1 MEAGL
6 IRKQKKPNFFI
17 IFSPKFWQMSPSQP
31 CVRFFPT
38 LDPQVS
44 IFISRDLDSRIT
56 AREVAAV
63 TEWLQSGK
71 PLHSMRDHPSHDI
84 PLLGAAWGARLSQE
98 AVREKWSRSWRNI
111 LKDPASRAG
120 RERKGPDQNL
130 LARWVWR
137 TWGWEVVMEHDSYT

>member
-1 MEAGL
+1 
-6 IRKQKKPNFFI
+6 
-17 IFSPKFWQMSPSQP
+17 MSPSQP

-71 PLHSMRDHPSHDI
+71 PLHSMRDHPRDDV
-84 PLLGAAWGARLSQE
+84 PLMAGMWGARRSEEL
-98 AVREKWSRSWRNI
+98 REKWLQSWQNI
-111 LKDPASRAG
+111 LKDPESRAK
-120 RERKGPDQNL
+120 REMKGPDQAL
-130 LARWVWR
+130 QARWIWP
-137 TWGWEVVMEHDSYT
+137 WGKFMVMEHDSYT